1 MSNKNFSQK
10 HIFLILVEEKINK
23 KYTYRSYFPLMGNKK
38 EIILILKNKKAGKIS
53 KLFKNFSFDSFL
65 KIYKIIKLS
74 NLKKNMKKFIG
85 IITEGIGPPVIWSFL
100 EFFSKIN
107 MRTQIRFIFGNTF
120 QENFPFLK
128 ELKNFELNF
137 PNIKIFYRLENYFA
151 PFDFEDKII
160 NQQQIQKF
168 IGEPDIGK
176 TILVNGPL
184 KMNLKVFKILHLLG
198 FSKESIIRF

>member
-1 MSNKNFSQK
+1 
-10 HIFLILVEEKINK
+10 
-23 KYTYRSYFPLMGNKK
+23 
-38 EIILILKNKKAGKIS
+38 
-53 KLFKNFSFDSFL
+53 
-65 KIYKIIKLS
+65 
-74 NLKKNMKKFIG
+74 
-85 IITEGIGPPVIWSFL
+85 
-100 EFFSKIN
+100 